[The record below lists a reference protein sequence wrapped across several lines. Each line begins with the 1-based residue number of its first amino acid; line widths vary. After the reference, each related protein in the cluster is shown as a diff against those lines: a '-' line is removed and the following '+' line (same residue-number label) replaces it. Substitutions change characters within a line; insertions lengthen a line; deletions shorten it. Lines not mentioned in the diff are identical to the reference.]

1 MTGGLPGT
9 PCGYS
14 SGAADA
20 TVSAVRNLAPA
31 PLANARAAAC
41 HAAEGQI
48 SPVRAHVRDNPGIFF
63 ISPEKMGSCGK
74 RLFLNEH
81 VLHKVGT
88 VVIDKTQ
95 PEKDNALVMNR
106 FVNRRQLMQ
115 QGAVHVFRNSSCI
128 MDQLT
133 HKRRIL

>member
-20 TVSAVRNLAPA
+20 TVSGIRNLAPA

-41 HAAEGQI
+41 HAAEGHI
-48 SPVRAHVRDNPGIFF
+48 SPVRAHVRDNPGKFLYRLRKREDA
-63 ISPEKMGSCGK
+63 EKYSD
-74 RLFLNEH
+74 EH
-81 VLHKVGT
+81 VWNKVGT

-106 FVNRRQLMQ
+106 FVSRRQLMQ
-115 QGAVHVFRNSSCI
+115 QGAVHVFKEQF
-128 MDQLT
+128 MY
-133 HKRRIL
+133 